1 MWMCFVNFFISLM
14 GMLNLT
20 DLHNIACNI
29 SRRQLTCVNTLRR
42 HGMRHLPWAPL
53 QSCLKL
59 INTQAPDSVH
69 ISPHHRTHYNTAPII
84 SMIDL
89 GSMGDAPVIPH
100 DAIAAKAYNSN
111 YKGEEKCWHVIE
123 TCDRIA
129 KGEKFSQASARV
141 WALARSTTSIRIVI
155 TSSLLSCFQA

>member
-1 MWMCFVNFFISLM
+1 MTP
-14 GMLNLT
+14 G
-20 DLHNIACNI
+20 IAI
-29 SRRQLTCVNTLRR
+29 LVFA

-59 INTQAPDSVH
+59 INTQAPESVH

-100 DAIAAKAYNSN
+100 DAIAPKAYNSN

-141 WALARSTTSIRIVI
+141 WALARDFHPHRYYFISSVVF
-155 TSSLLSCFQA
+155 SSLGSTRSGTL